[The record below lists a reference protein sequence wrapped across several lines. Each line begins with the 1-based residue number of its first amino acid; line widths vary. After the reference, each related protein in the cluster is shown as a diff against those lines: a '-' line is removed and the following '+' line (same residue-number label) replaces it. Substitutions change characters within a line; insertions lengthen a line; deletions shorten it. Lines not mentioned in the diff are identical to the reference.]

1 MRYTRVGLASY
12 SIAAMLVVT
21 VVGVA
26 WARSRSS
33 APLDSGGDM
42 TGALGADVYAREC
55 RGCHGTGE
63 ARGRSMP
70 ALRGRVVDLFASSG
84 GRDYLID
91 LLLDG
96 RVRRVESGE
105 PTLVDSHP
113 GYAHLSDVEVAA
125 VLNHMLSSWGND
137 ALLPE
142 RATLYVD
149 DEVAARRPR

>member
-1 MRYTRVGLASY
+1 LASY
-12 SIAAMLVVT
+12 SIATVLIVT

-33 APLDSGGDM
+33 APVASGGE
-42 TGALGADVYAREC
+42 TARALGADVYAREC
-55 RGCHGTGE
+55 RGCHGSGD

-70 ALRGRVVDLFASSG
+70 ALRGRTVDLFASDG
-84 GRDYLID
+84 GREYLID

-96 RVRRVESGE
+96 RVRHVENSE

-142 RATLYVD
+142 RAALYGG